1 MKSLIA
7 DTIIL
12 FVSLLILAKC
22 SHLVVDNV
30 LKLAKFFRIGEMT
43 IGFVLLSV
51 STSLPELAVAMVS
64 TPAGQGSISIG
75 NVLGSN
81 IADILVVIGACAM
94 VATIRIKKDEMLELI
109 RLLFITSMI
118 PLILLLKNE
127 FGWVEGLILL
137 CIFAGYIYYLF
148 KKEVNLG
155 ISEEVS
161 KKNASYAFLYFV
173 AGILGV
179 LVSARF
185 TVDSAVRI
193 ADAFSLSKSLIGATI
208 IALGTS
214 LPELAIDTAAVRKGN
229 IKLALGDAVGSCMTN
244 LTLVLGVTGLLS
256 QSTFNITVV
265 SSLIVFLLITNLL
278 FWYFLETRRKLNRK
292 EGMVFLAIYLIF
304 LIAEFGLQV
313 SLK

>member
-1 MKSLIA
+1 MIV

-22 SHLVVDNV
+22 SHLVVDNT

-43 IGFVLLSV
+43 VGFILLSV
-51 STSLPELAVAMVS
+51 STSLPELAVAVVS

-75 NVLGSN
+75 NVIGSN

-94 VATIRIKKDEMLELI
+94 IATIRIKKDEMLELI

-118 PLILLLKNE
+118 PLILLLRNE

-161 KKNASYAFLYFV
+161 KKNASYAFLYF
-173 AGILGV
+173 ALGTIGV

-193 ADAFSLSKSLIGATI
+193 ADTFSLSKSLIGATI

-265 SSLIVFLLITNLL
+265 SSLIIFLLITNLL

-292 EGMVFLAIYLIF
+292 EGMMFLLLYMIF
-304 LIAEFGLQV
+304 LIAEFALQIR
-313 SLK
+313 LR

>member
-1 MKSLIA
+1 MIA
-7 DTIIL
+7 DTITL
-12 FVSLLILAKC
+12 LVSLLILAKC

-43 IGFVLLSV
+43 VGFVLLSV
-51 STSLPELAVAMVS
+51 STSLPELAVAVVS

-75 NVLGSN
+75 NVIGSN

-94 VATIRIKKDEMLELI
+94 IATIRIKKDETLELI

-118 PLILLLKNE
+118 PLILLLRNE

-137 CIFAGYIYYLF
+137 SIFAGYTYYLF

-155 ISEEVS
+155 ITEEVS
-161 KKNASYAFLYFV
+161 KKNALYAFLYFV
-173 AGILGV
+173 VGIMGV
-179 LVSARF
+179 LVSSRF

-193 ADAFSLSKSLIGATI
+193 ADTFSLSKSFIGATI

-214 LPELAIDTAAVRKGN
+214 VPELAIDTAAVRKGN
-229 IKLALGDAVGSCMTN
+229 IKLALGDAIGSCMTN

-265 SSLIVFLLITNLL
+265 SSLIIFLLITNLL
-278 FWYFLETRRKLNRK
+278 FWYFLETKRKLNRK
-292 EGMVFLAIYLIF
+292 EGMVFLLFYMIF
-304 LIAEFGLQV
+304 LITEFGLQI
-313 SLK
+313 SLR

>member
-1 MKSLIA
+1 M
-7 DTIIL
+7 
-12 FVSLLILAKC
+12 
-22 SHLVVDNV
+22 
-30 LKLAKFFRIGEMT
+30 
-43 IGFVLLSV
+43 
-51 STSLPELAVAMVS
+51 
-64 TPAGQGSISIG
+64 
-75 NVLGSN
+75 
-81 IADILVVIGACAM
+81 
-94 VATIRIKKDEMLELI
+94 
-109 RLLFITSMI
+109 
-118 PLILLLKNE
+118 
-127 FGWVEGLILL
+127 LL

-173 AGILGV
+173 VGIIGV
-179 LVSARF
+179 LVSSRF

-193 ADAFSLSKSLIGATI
+193 ADTFSLSKSLIGATI

-278 FWYFLETRRKLNRK
+278 FWYFIETKRKLNRK
-292 EGMVFLAIYLIF
+292 EGMMFLAIYLIF
-304 LIAEFGLQV
+304 LIAELSLQV

>member
-1 MKSLIA
+1 MIA

-22 SHLVVDNV
+22 AHLVVDNT

-43 IGFVLLSV
+43 VGFVLLSV
-51 STSLPELAVAMVS
+51 STSLPELAVAVVS
-64 TPAGQGSISIG
+64 TPSGQGSISIG
-75 NVLGSN
+75 NVIGSN

-94 VATIRIKKDEMLELI
+94 IAVIRIKKDETLELI

-118 PLILLLKNE
+118 PLILLLRGE
-127 FGWVEGLILL
+127 FGWVEGLVLL
-137 CIFAGYIYYLF
+137 LVFAGYIYYLF

-173 AGILGV
+173 VGIIGV
-179 LVSARF
+179 LVTARF

-193 ADAFSLSKSLIGATI
+193 ADVFSLSKSFIGATI

-256 QSTFNITVV
+256 QTTFNITVV
-265 SSLIVFLLITNLL
+265 SSLIIFLLITNLL
-278 FWYFLETRRKLNRK
+278 FWYFLETKRKLNRK
-292 EGMVFLAIYLIF
+292 EGMMFLAIYLIF
-304 LIAEFGLQV
+304 LIAELGLQV